1 MNRHALITGVGNTP
15 YRKKAEAPADVLALR
30 AVLAACRDAGID
42 PGAIDGMIN
51 YPGHAAEDV
60 VLSNLPIPRMRFRAT
75 VDQGGASAVSGLRT
89 AGLAVLGGAATHVLL
104 LRGLLGSSGL
114 RKAERPS
121 FLPGRNLRLQL
132 EHTAGWNTPAARY
145 AVLAQRYRHEYGLE
159 RATLAEIALAARA
172 HAQLNPDAQMF
183 GRPLTLEEYMG
194 ARLVADPYHLFDCC
208 LETDGA
214 SAVIVSATPACGA
227 RRAVKL
233 LGAAEAVGAS
243 PIDISNRDPFLSIGL
258 DHAAADVWAQT
269 GLGPADMDAAMIYD
283 CFTFEVL
290 HQLESAG
297 FAPHGRGRDL
307 VADGQIRLGGRLP
320 VNTHGGMLSEG
331 HQAGLN
337 HVIEA
342 VRQLRG
348 EAGARQVAD
357 ARLIAVSGWGQLGDG
372 SFCVL
377 EAGNG

>member
-1 MNRHALITGVGNTP
+1 MTRHPLITGVGNTP
-15 YRKKAEAPADVLALR
+15 YRKKADVSAEILAMQ
-30 AVLAACRDAGID
+30 AVLAACRDAGIE
-42 PGAIDGMIN
+42 PAAIDGMIS

-60 VLSNLPIPRMRFRAT
+60 VLRNLPIRRMRFRAT
-75 VDQGGASAVSGLRT
+75 VDQGGASAVSALRL

-104 LRGLLGSSGL
+104 LRGLLGSSGP
-114 RKAERPS
+114 RKADRPS

-132 EHTAGWNTPAARY
+132 EHTAGWNTPAGRY

-159 RATLAEIALAARA
+159 RSTLAEIALAARA
-172 HAQLNPDAQMF
+172 HAQLNPDAQMY
-183 GRPLTLEEYMG
+183 GRPMTLDDYMNS
-194 ARLVADPYHLFDCC
+194 RLVADPYHLLDCC

-214 SAVIVSATPACGA
+214 SAVIVSAAPGDGA
-227 RRAVKL
+227 RRAIRV

-258 DHAAADVWAQT
+258 DHAAADVWAET

-297 FAPHGRGRDL
+297 FAHHGHGRDL

-337 HVIEA
+337 HLIEA

-348 EAGARQVAD
+348 ECGQRQVEGARH
-357 ARLIAVSGWGQLGDG
+357 IAVTGWGQLGDG
-372 SFCVL
+372 SICVL
-377 EAGNG
+377 GGGHD